1 MPRDTLT
8 SSPRPGWPWAGAPD
22 AGPCSRTGS
31 IGTTLGA
38 DPGHEERQSRGE
50 GPDPRE
56 LVGRRGTD
64 DEADRATGSPARG
77 QPGDALVEP
86 LRGAVGGRVGRDFEV
101 LELTRP
107 GVGGPAQHVR
117 EPVGA
122 LEQR

>member
-8 SSPRPGWPWAGAPD
+8 SSPRPGWPRAGATD

-31 IGTTLGA
+31 TAPPWAPTPGTRNA
-38 DPGHEERQSRGE
+38 SPGRER
-50 GPDPRE
+50 PDPRE

-64 DEADRATGSPARG
+64 DEADRAAGSPAGG

-86 LRGAVGGRVGRDFEV
+86 LRGAVGGRVGGDFEV
-101 LELTRP
+101 LELARP
-107 GVGGPAQHVR
+107 GVGGPAQHVG